1 MVRRPGVAA
10 LRAPTPKATA
20 APIEGG
26 AAKRSASALVRLKS
40 VEPEEGME
48 EEGPYLAWLP
58 PDDRLWRHPSE
69 RPVSHDPSRTESN
82 KGGGAGGSRSP
93 RHLAGSGRH
102 PSARLWVIAVV
113 AAVVGAVAA
122 SGVGMLSGAFEQ
134 QTTVVHSVMP
144 SSPTVTLASATSNG
158 VDWSTVVDAVAPSV
172 VGIQVSTASG
182 PATGSGVLFEP
193 GDRDCYVLTDSS
205 LVAGASDIQVSLVQ
219 GPTYKGQ
226 VVGSDPMSGLAL
238 IAVAVPPLY
247 QDFLSLGSVAD
258 LELATPVMAV
268 GSQANA
274 SASVFSGSV
283 AAEDRE
289 VDLTGGSVMENLI
302 AVSGSS
308 VLPNP
313 EAGGPLVDQYGRL
326 IGITVS
332 LDPTNSGDQSLLFA
346 VPVDVAWHVTQQL
359 LSGAHVTHPW
369 LGVIDAEDLT
379 SAVADQ
385 YGLSGGAQ
393 VGQVATGSPASRM
406 GIRPN
411 DIITSI
417 NGTAV
422 TSSGTL
428 TQLLFTQAAGR
439 PLTVGYVHNGKPVQ
453 RVGYLS
459 EQPTG
464 D

>member
-1 MVRRPGVAA
+1 
-10 LRAPTPKATA
+10 
-20 APIEGG
+20 
-26 AAKRSASALVRLKS
+26 
-40 VEPEEGME
+40 ME
-48 EEGPYLAWLP
+48 EEGPYRAWLP

-69 RPVSHDPSRTESN
+69 RPVSHDPGSTESD

-93 RHLAGSGRH
+93 RHRAGWPRH

-158 VDWSTVVDAVAPSV
+158 VDWSTVVDTVAPSV

-205 LVAGASDIQVSLVQ
+205 LVVGASSIQVSLVAGQ
-219 GPTYKGQ
+219 TGQIYKGQ

-238 IAVAVPPLY
+238 IAVAIPPLY
-247 QDFLSLGSVAD
+247 QDFLSVGSVAD
-258 LELATPVMAV
+258 LQLATPVLAV

-289 VDLTGGSVMENLI
+289 VDLTGGSAMENLI
-302 AVSGSS
+302 AVGGSS

-326 IGITVS
+326 IGITVT

-346 VPVDVAWHVTQQL
+346 VPVDEAWHVTQQL
-359 LSGAHVTHPW
+359 LSGTRVTHPW
-369 LGVIDAEDLT
+369 LGVIDTEDLT

-385 YGLSGGAQ
+385 YGLSGGAE
-393 VGQVATGSPASRM
+393 VGQVSAGSPASRM

-417 NGTAV
+417 NGSPV

-428 TQLLFTQAAGR
+428 TQLLFTQVPDR

-453 RVGYLS
+453 RVAYLT
-459 EQPTG
+459 EQPNG